1 MKEKIL
7 GAFLMLMLPAVCSAG
22 EEPAMKP
29 QKQSDANITGHVV
42 DAKTYE
48 HLAFATIAVKGTTI
62 GIATDAT
69 GHYFLKNLPQG
80 RFTLV
85 ASSVGYRSA
94 EQTVEIS
101 PDKTIEVNFS
111 LTEEALSVEE
121 VVVSASRT
129 ETNKKTSPT
138 IVSVASAKLF
148 ESTASCNLA
157 ETMNFQS
164 GLRVETNCGN
174 CGTTQLRI
182 NGLEGQYSQVL
193 LDSRPIF
200 SSLAS
205 VYGLEQLPVA
215 MIERVEVLRGGG
227 SALYGSSAIGGT
239 INVITKEPSRNSAQ
253 LAHTLT
259 SLGGSN
265 SYDNNTMLNASLVTE
280 SGRAGLCVF
289 AQNRHRSG
297 YDHDGDGFTELP
309 LINSRSAGM
318 RSFFRTGA
326 YSRITAQYHHID
338 EYRRGGDLLDLPP
351 HEVMVAEQTDHSIDG
366 GSLSFDISSADR
378 RNRFNAYASFQNTAR
393 KSYYGSKQDPDAYGR
408 THDLTVATGAQYI
421 HSFDRLWFLPADLT
435 LGVEYNYNDLD
446 DESIGY
452 DYRTKQKVHI
462 IGAYLQNEWKNEHWS
477 LLIGGRLDKH
487 SLVDHVIFSP
497 RANLRYNPGEG
508 ASLRLSYSSGFRAPQ
523 AFDEDMHIAIVG
535 GERVRIRL
543 ADDLREERSHSLSLS
558 ADLYHRFGK
567 VQTNLLVEG
576 FYTTLDHVF
585 ALRPLPDPD
594 TDGSTIKERYN
605 GSGARVMGINIEGKA
620 AFTRWFDL
628 QAGITLQQSRYK
640 EPEQWSEDPEVAPTR
655 KMFRTPNTYGYLTAE
670 LTPVRNL
677 QAAITGT
684 YTGKMLV
691 QHMAG
696 SGTPVDRAVT
706 TPRFFDLNL
715 KVSYDVILYKE
726 IALQLHA
733 GIQNIFN
740 AYQKDFDR
748 GANRDSGYI
757 YGPSLPR
764 SWFVGAK
771 ISF

>member
-7 GAFLMLMLPAVCSAG
+7 GAFLMLLLPAVCSAG

-239 INVITKEPSRNSAQ
+239 INIITREPTRSSAQ
-253 LAHTLT
+253 LSHTLT

-265 SYDNNTMLNASLVTE
+265 SYDNNTMLNASIVSE
-280 SGRAGLCVF
+280 RGRAGISVF
-289 AQNRHRSG
+289 GQSRHRSG

-309 LINSRSAGM
+309 VISSQSVGM

-338 EYRRGGDLLDLPP
+338 EYRRGGDLLKQPP
-351 HEVMVAEQTDHSIDG
+351 HEAFVAEQTDHAIDG

-378 RNRFNAYASFQNTAR
+378 SNHFNAYASFQNTAR
-393 KSYYGSKQDPDAYGR
+393 KSYYGSKQDLDAYGT
-408 THDLTVATGAQYI
+408 THDLTLAAGMQYV
-421 HSFDRLWFLPADLT
+421 HAFRKLLFMPSELT
-435 LGVEYNYNDLD
+435 LGTEYSYDDLSD
-446 DESIGY
+446 RSIGY
-452 DYRTKQKVHI
+452 DIRTDQAVHI
-462 IGAYLQNEWKNEHWS
+462 VGAYLQNEWKTRKWS

-487 SLVDHVIFSP
+487 NLVDHAIFSP
-497 RANLRYNPGEG
+497 RANVRFNPSESVNLRV
-508 ASLRLSYSSGFRAPQ
+508 SYAGGYRAPQ

-535 GERVRIRL
+535 GKRVRIRL
-543 ADDLREERSHSLSLS
+543 ADDLKEERSHSVSLS
-558 ADLYHRFGK
+558 ADLYHTFGR

-576 FYTTLDHVF
+576 FYTRLDDVF
-585 ALRPLPDPD
+585 ALRDIED
-594 TDGSTIKERYN
+594 TADGGKIKERYN
-605 GSGARVMGINIEGKA
+605 GSGATVRGLNAEGRA
-620 AFTRWFDL
+620 VFTRWFEL
-628 QAGITLQQSRYK
+628 QAGVTWQRSRYV
-640 EPEQWSEDPEVAPTR
+640 EPEYWSEDKTVPPVR
-655 KMFRTPNTYGYLTAE
+655 RMFRTPDLYGYFTAS
-670 LTPVRNL
+670 LKPLRNFT
-677 QAAITGT
+677 ADVTGT
-684 YTGKMLV
+684 CTGEMLV

-696 SGTPVDRAVT
+696 SGVERDVAVT
-706 TPRFFDLNL
+706 TPAFCDVNLRLAYDLR
-715 KVSYDVILYKE
+715 VYKD
-726 IALQLHA
+726 ITLQLY
-733 GIQNIFN
+733 GGVQNLFN
-740 AYQKDFDR
+740 AYQKDFDK
-748 GANRDSGYI
+748 GVDRDSGYI

-764 SWFVGAK
+764 SWFIGAK
-771 ISF
+771 VSF